1 MVDSDT
7 ATGRLEDTVA
17 QRHLD
22 RLSAVD
28 AGFLHLEDNSNTHT
42 HIGGLAVLEGPPP
55 GGEEFRDHIASR
67 LPLVPRY
74 RQRLVHPPLRTGRP
88 MWADD
93 AEFDIVYHVRHTALP
108 SPGSHAQLMTLV
120 GRIFSQRLD
129 RTKPLWELW
138 LVEGLE
144 DDRFAIVNK
153 THHAL
158 VDGVGGVDL
167 LTALVDLS
175 RETSPPKPAVWNPFA
190 APTRAGLLLR
200 GVQGATRGAVGV
212 AGAATRLARHPGQ
225 AAGYAVEAAQ
235 GLGEVV
241 KTVADPA
248 PPSPLNRPPGP
259 HRRYATLTF
268 TLDDLKTI
276 KNELGGTVNDVALT
290 VVAGG
295 LGRYFA
301 RHGKEAAATTL
312 RTCVPV
318 SVRDEGEREAAGNR
332 ITIMVAPL
340 PVGIADPAERL
351 RQVRE
356 AMDGLKQSKQAVGAA
371 ALTSMQDFMPPTV
384 LAQASR
390 VQFSPRIYNLM
401 VTNVP
406 GPQFPV
412 YVLGRQA
419 ERIFPLAFLAAGHL
433 LTVGIVSY
441 NGQVN
446 FGLVA
451 DSDGLPDLD
460 ALASDFTDSMEELRK
475 RAGRSGAGVSRSRQV
490 KRDTSPT
497 VPRSDEG
504 GV

>member
-1 MVDSDT
+1 M
-7 ATGRLEDTVA
+7 A

-28 AGFLHLEDNSNTHT
+28 AGFLHLEDSSNTHT

-55 GGEEFRDHIASR
+55 SGEEFRSHIASR

-74 RQRLVHPPLRTGRP
+74 RQRLVHPPFRTGRP
-88 MWADD
+88 LWADD

-108 SPGSHAQLMTLV
+108 SPGGHAQLMTLV

-144 DDRFAIVNK
+144 GDRFALLNK

-175 RETSPPKPAVWNPFA
+175 RETPAPEPARWTPFA
-190 APTRAGLLLR
+190 APTSAGLLLR
-200 GVQGATRGAVGV
+200 GIRGATRSAVGL
-212 AGAATRLARHPGQ
+212 AGAAVRLAQEPQR
-225 AAGYAVEAAQ
+225 ATGYAVETAQ

-268 TLDDLKTI
+268 PLGDLKTI

-295 LGRYFA
+295 LGKYFA
-301 RHGKEAAATTL
+301 RHGREAAATTL

-318 SVRDEGEREAAGNR
+318 SVRDEGERGEAGNR

-340 PVGIADPAERL
+340 PVGVTDPAERL
-351 RQVRE
+351 RRVRE
-356 AMDGLKQSKQAVGAA
+356 AMDGLKQSKQAVGATT
-371 ALTSMQDFMPPTV
+371 LTSMQDFMPPTV

-419 ERIFPLAFLAAGHL
+419 QRIFPLAFLAAGHL
-433 LTVGIVSY
+433 LTVGIISY
-441 NGQVN
+441 DGEMNV
-446 FGLVA
+446 GLIA

-460 ALASDFTDSMEELRK
+460 ALASDFTDSMRELK
-475 RAGRSGAGVSRSRQV
+475 ARAGSPGAGKNQSRGVRPA
-490 KRDTSPT
+490 TSPT
-497 VPRSDEG
+497 VTSRDEAG